1 MRYYM
6 RKECLKSIFKLA
18 QKDKKLLFIGSDLG
32 PGVLSEFK
40 KNYPKRF
47 FMEGVSEQAIIG
59 IAAGLAME
67 GYNPYVNTI
76 ATFLT
81 RRCFEQVYVDLCLH
95 NLSVKLVA
103 NGGGLV
109 YAPLGPTHLAT
120 DDLSIMRTLP
130 NMKIIA
136 PCDAIEMRILM
147 KQINK
152 LKGPVYVRIAK
163 GGDKIITSNNDKVI
177 FGKARLILKPKDFLI
192 LSTGVMAQ
200 IALSAA
206 IKINQTTRYNCGVLH
221 FNTIKPLDE
230 VSLIKSISKV
240 KKVLTV
246 EENILI
252 GGFGSAILE
261 TVNRLS
267 PENSNKIC
275 RVGLQDKFIENY
287 GTQDELLEI
296 NKLTENNIINILL
309 K

>member
-1 MRYYM
+1 M

-40 KNYPKRF
+40 KYYPKRY

-81 RRCFEQVYVDLCLH
+81 RRCFEQIYVDLCLH
-95 NLSVKLVA
+95 NLSVKLVG

-136 PCDAIEMRILM
+136 PCDAIEMGILM

-152 LKGPVYVRIAK
+152 SKGPVYIRIAK
-163 GGDKIITSNNDKVI
+163 GGDKIITSSKDKVI
-177 FGKARLILKPKDFLI
+177 FGRARLILKPKDFLI

-206 IKINQTTRYNCGVLH
+206 IKINQTTRYTCGVLH

-230 VSLIKSISKV
+230 ISLIKSISKV
-240 KKVLTV
+240 KKVLTI

-267 PENSNKIC
+267 PENSNKIH

-287 GTQDELLEI
+287 GTQDELLKI
-296 NKLTENNIINILL
+296 NKLTANNIISILL